1 MSGNKLELFVNGQK
15 IQLEVAPYE
24 TLLDVLRNHL
34 HLKSVK
40 AACWRGDCGLCTVLV
55 NGVPMKSCLILA
67 HEMSDQEITTIEGLQ
82 SEGKL
87 TKLQQAFINQGAI
100 QCGFCTPAFILTAE
114 ALLRENPNPSRSEI
128 MEEITGIIC
137 RCTGYEHIIQAIMN
151 VSENKD

>member
-1 MSGNKLELFVNGQK
+1 MSDNKLQLFINGQK

-67 HEMSDQEITTIEGLQ
+67 HEMTSQEITTIEGLQ
-82 SEGKL
+82 PEGKL
-87 TKLQQAFINQGAI
+87 TKLQQTFIDQGAI
-100 QCGFCTPAFILTAE
+100 QCGFCTPAFVLTAE
-114 ALLRENPNPSRSEI
+114 ALLRKNPIPSRNEI
-128 MEEITGIIC
+128 VEEITGIIC
-137 RCTGYEHIIQAIMN
+137 RCTGYEQIIQAIIKA
-151 VSENKD
+151 SEKKD